1 MASALRNISIRSRL
15 FAGFGAVLFLFVSMT
30 AVGIQQV
37 NLIDDA
43 LTVINQ
49 VNSVKQRYA
58 INFRGS
64 VHDRAIELR
73 DVVLFDSTEGV
84 DHAVVTIER
93 LAKFYADSAG
103 PLDTLMA
110 DKTHTVSR
118 EHEILAEIKGIETKT
133 LPLIEKVI
141 ALRAQ
146 DKTQAH
152 SILMEQARPLFI
164 AWLASINKFIDFQED
179 KNRTAA
185 KTASSVAASFQN
197 LMLLVCGI
205 SLLIGVAMAFWCLS
219 SVRPLRDL
227 TSSMLR
233 LADGELHTDIPN
245 INTKDEVGQI
255 IGAVRVFKSNA
266 LAAKRADEDARA
278 EQQKRLQ
285 HAEYINKA
293 VAMFEKSAED
303 SVNIV
308 ASSATEMKA
317 SFDNLGRIS
326 SDTSVRATAATTA
339 AAQASSNVQT
349 VASATEEL
357 TASIREIS
365 SQVQTSA
372 RTAQGAVI
380 KASQTNQRV
389 TELAEASQRIGQV
402 VQLISEIA
410 NQTNLLALNATIE
423 AARAGE
429 AGKGFAVVA
438 SEVKNLA
445 SQTAK
450 ATEEISM
457 QIAAMQA
464 ATGETVGAIREIGD
478 TIKELDKVATAI
490 AAAVEQQGSATQ
502 EIARAVQEAAHGT
515 SAVTVN
521 IEAVSAATGETGS
534 AVGEL
539 QGAAGELSQQAEKLR
554 HEVEAFISKVRSA

>member
-1 MASALRNISIRSRL
+1 MLARLGNLSLKSRL
-15 FAGFGAVLFLFVSMT
+15 LAGFGAVLFLFVSIT
-30 AVGIQQV
+30 AVGINQV
-37 NLIDDA
+37 NTIDKS

-73 DVVLFDSTEGV
+73 DVVLFDSAEGIS
-84 DHAVVTIER
+84 HAVETIER

-103 PLDTLMA
+103 PLDTLMTDA
-110 DKTHTVSR
+110 SHTVAL
-118 EHEILAEIKGIETKT
+118 EHDILAEIKGIETKT
-133 LPLIEKVI
+133 LPLIERVV

-146 DKTQAH
+146 DKVLAH
-152 SILMEQARPLFI
+152 TVLMEQARPQFI
-164 AWLASINKFIDFQED
+164 AWLAAINKFIDFQEE
-179 KNRTAA
+179 KNRVAA

-197 LMLLVCGI
+197 LMLLVCGF
-205 SLLIGVAMAFWCLS
+205 SFLIGVAVALWCLS
-219 SVRPLRDL
+219 SVRPLREL
-227 TSSMLR
+227 TGSMLR
-233 LADGELHTDIPN
+233 LADGQLHTEIPN

-255 IGAVRVFKSNA
+255 ISAVRIFKSNA

-278 EQQKRLQ
+278 EQQRRLQ
-285 HAEYINKA
+285 QAEYINKT
-293 VAMFEKSAED
+293 VAQFEKSAEGA
-303 SVNIV
+303 VNTV
-308 ASSATEMKA
+308 AAAATEMKA
-317 SFDNLGRIS
+317 SFDNLGRIA
-326 SDTSVRATAATTA
+326 SDTSVRAAAATTA
-339 AAQASSNVQT
+339 ASQASGNVQT

-372 RTAQGAVI
+372 RTAQDAVT
-380 KASQTNQRV
+380 KASQTNQKV
-389 TELAEASQRIGQV
+389 AELAEASQRIGEV

-450 ATEEISM
+450 ATEEISA
-457 QIAAMQA
+457 QIASMQA
-464 ATGETVGAIREIGD
+464 ATGETVGAIREIGE
-478 TIKELDKVATAI
+478 TIKELDRVATAI

-502 EIARAVQEAAHGT
+502 EIARNVQEAAHGT
-515 SAVTVN
+515 SAVTAN
-521 IEAVSAATGETGS
+521 IEAVSTAAGETGS
-534 AVGEL
+534 AVGGL
-539 QGAAGELSQQAEKLR
+539 QGAAAELSQQAETLR
-554 HEVEAFISKVRSA
+554 HEVETFISKVRTA